1 MAVTAVHI
9 LNNHVPPFFDDH
21 GVRVETALNDN
32 GREFCGRQ
40 DRHPYELF
48 LQFEEIEHHT
58 TQVGRPQSNG
68 FIQRFRGTLLNEN
81 LRIMGRTTWYKS
93 VTEMKKN
100 STPRRDL
107 QPEPYAPW
115 PQHGAKDAGAKDAR
129 EKYQGFKKG
138 IQKPRS
144 RKDSTRKEVKTAA

>member
-9 LNNHVPPFFDDH
+9 LNNHVSPFFEDH

-115 PQHGAKDAGAKDAR
+115 PRHGEEDAVSGVQERDPEAQ
-129 EKYQGFKKG
+129 EPEGLN
-138 IQKPRS
+138 
-144 RKDSTRKEVKTAA
+144 